1 MQKNILDSEL
11 ILNPDGSIYHLHLKP
26 EDLADT
32 VFLVGDPD
40 RVKLISRKFDEMEVQ
55 VRNREFATHTGYYY
69 GTRISV
75 VSTGIGTDNIDIVL
89 SELDALANIDFQTR
103 TEKKEKRKLKF
114 IRLGT
119 SGALQ
124 QEIVPGSFVFS
135 QIAGGLDGLIHF
147 YQDGIKVSDP
157 ILTRQFME
165 LTGWDQRRPEPY
177 FVEASRPL
185 SELLMRGG
193 IFSGI
198 TLSAPGFY
206 GPQGRSL
213 RLQAI
218 DPKINEKIL
227 NFRYNELQITNYEM
241 ESSALY
247 GLSRMLGHEAVT
259 LCVAIANRV
268 TGQFIKD
275 YKPAIK
281 QLIYYALNAV
291 SGKE

>member
-1 MQKNILDSEL
+1 MQKKIMDSEL
-11 ILNPDGSIYHLHLKP
+11 IVNPDGSIYHLHLKP
-26 EDLADT
+26 EQLADT

-40 RVKLISRKFDEMEVQ
+40 RVKLISRKFDEVEVQ
-55 VRNREFATHTGYYY
+55 VKNREFATHTGVYN

-89 SELDALANIDFQTR
+89 SELDALANIDFASR
-103 TEKKEKRKLKF
+103 MEKKQKRKLRF

-124 QEIVPGSFVFS
+124 KEITPGSFVFS

-147 YQDGIKVSDP
+147 YKDGIKCSDT
-157 ILTRQFME
+157 ILTRQFKE
-165 LTGWDQRRPEPY
+165 LTDWDARRPEPY
-177 FVEASRPL
+177 FVEASRSL
-185 SELLMRGG
+185 TELLMRGG

-213 RLQAI
+213 RLKAI
-218 DPKINEKIL
+218 DEELNNKIL
-227 NFRYNELQITNYEM
+227 NFRYNDLQITNYEM

-247 GLSRMLGHEAVT
+247 GLSRLLGHDAVT
-259 LCVAIANRV
+259 ICVAIANRV
-268 TGQFIKD
+268 TGKFIQD

-281 QLIYYALNAV
+281 QLITYALNTV

>member
-40 RVKLISRKFDEMEVQ
+40 RVKLISRKFDETEVQ
-55 VRNREFATHTGYYY
+55 IRNREFATHTGYYY

-124 QEIVPGSFVFS
+124 REIVPGSFVFS
-135 QIAGGLDGLIHF
+135 RIAGGLDGLIHF

-218 DPKINEKIL
+218 DPEINEKIL

>member
-1 MQKNILDSEL
+1 MEKEILDSEL
-11 ILNPDGSIYHLHLKP
+11 IVNPDGSIYHLHLKP

-40 RVKLISRKFDEMEVQ
+40 RVKLISRKFDTIEVR
-55 VRNREFATHTGYYY
+55 VKNREFATHTGMYN

-89 SELDALANIDFQTR
+89 NELDALANIDFNTR
-103 TEKKEKRKLKF
+103 SIKSKKRKLRF

-119 SGALQ
+119 SGSLQ
-124 QEIVPGSFVFS
+124 KEITPGSFVFS
-135 QIAGGLDGLIHF
+135 QIAGGLDGLLH
-147 YQDGIKVSDP
+147 YYKDGIKVTDH
-157 ILTRQFME
+157 ILSRQFME
-165 LTGWDQRRPEPY
+165 LTGWDTKRPEPY
-177 FVEASRPL
+177 FVEASGNL
-185 SELLMRGG
+185 SELLLRGG

-218 DPKINEKIL
+218 DPELNKKIL
-227 NFRYNELQITNYEM
+227 NFRYNDLQITNYEM

-247 GLSRMLGHEAVT
+247 GLSRLLGHDAVT
-259 LCVAIANRV
+259 ICVAIANRV
-268 TGQFIKD
+268 TGKFIQD

-281 QLIYYALNAV
+281 QLISYALNAV